1 MNRIAFIQHF
11 GLGAL
16 GVSVIQKQA
25 MVSLFAPETMTD
37 RLYIG
42 SYTDLPGQGI
52 TICHFDSQSRSIQ
65 PDAVCGSKN
74 PSFLVFGNQ
83 RKFLYA
89 VNETADFGGKNSG
102 SVNSFACD
110 EKTGRLTFLN
120 SQPSLGASPCH
131 LTLDR
136 TGKFILVANYMGG
149 NVAVLPVLPDGKVG
163 EPVEMVQHTG
173 SGINKSRQEVPH
185 AHSVNLSPDNR
196 FAFVCD
202 LGIDRIMVYQF
213 NHQTGKLTAAGTPW
227 FQTAPG
233 AGPRHFTFSADG
245 KHAFAVN
252 ELNSTLTLFSYD
264 GPRGKLTELQ
274 TVTTLPENFTG
285 ENTCADVHLHPNGR
299 FVFASNRGNDSIA
312 VFSINR
318 EAGTLKL
325 IQNQSTLGK
334 TPRNFVIHP
343 SGRFLLAANQN
354 SNSVHVFSL
363 DPGTAKLAPA
373 GKSISID
380 KPVCLLF

>member
-1 MNRIAFIQHF
+1 
-11 GLGAL
+11 
-16 GVSVIQKQA
+16 
-25 MVSLFAPETMTD
+25 
-37 RLYIG
+37 
-42 SYTDLPGQGI
+42 
-52 TICHFDSQSRSIQ
+52 
-65 PDAVCGSKN
+65 
-74 PSFLVFGNQ
+74 
-83 RKFLYA
+83 
-89 VNETADFGGKNSG
+89 
-102 SVNSFACD
+102 
-110 EKTGRLTFLN
+110 
-120 SQPSLGASPCH
+120 
-131 LTLDR
+131 
-136 TGKFILVANYMGG
+136 
-149 NVAVLPVLPDGKVG
+149 
-163 EPVEMVQHTG
+163 
-173 SGINKSRQEVPH
+173 
-185 AHSVNLSPDNR
+185 
-196 FAFVCD
+196 
-202 LGIDRIMVYQF
+202 
-213 NHQTGKLTAAGTPW
+213 
-227 FQTAPG
+227 
-233 AGPRHFTFSADG
+233 
-245 KHAFAVN
+245 HAFAVN